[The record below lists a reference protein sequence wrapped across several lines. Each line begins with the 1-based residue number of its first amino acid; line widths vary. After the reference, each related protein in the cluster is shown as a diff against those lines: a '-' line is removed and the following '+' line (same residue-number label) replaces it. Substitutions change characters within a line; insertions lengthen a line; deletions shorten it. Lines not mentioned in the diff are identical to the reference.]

1 MTRSPSAPILA
12 DDDDPVTD
20 VDTLADLLAYRS
32 RISADRI
39 AFIAHDGARTS
50 YGVLDH
56 RARQVAA
63 GLRAAGVGHGERI
76 AYLGR
81 NGVDYYEILF
91 GAARLGAVFMPLNWR
106 LADRELAWLIED
118 AGVRVIFGEAD
129 QLARVELHGISF
141 DRAITIDCETPS
153 TSDYAGW
160 RDAQDAEDC
169 AHDARPDGVAMQ
181 LYTSGT
187 TGRPKGAMLSHRNLL
202 ALRTEVPIADQLPW
216 YRWAPGEVSL
226 LALPLF
232 HIGTAAWGLIGLHH
246 GRTLVVQPEFDAGR
260 MIEAIVRHRVTRLAM
275 VPSALQMLIEHPS
288 ARDADF
294 SSVRFIFYG
303 ASPMPLPLLQRA
315 MATIGGDFV
324 QIYGMTETTGSLV
337 ALPPE
342 DHVAAGGRRM
352 LSAGKAFPG
361 VELAIR
367 NADGH
372 VLPDGTIGEV
382 MIRSPSNMIG
392 YHNRPEATAETID
405 ADGWLRSGDAGY
417 IEDGYLFIHDR
428 IKEMIITGG
437 ENVYPAEVEAVIH
450 GHPDVADV
458 AVIGVPDDRWGEAVK
473 AVVALTEGAQPDEAG
488 IIAWARARIAAFK
501 APRSVDFVPSLP
513 RNPSGKLLRRE
524 VRAPYWRGRERPI
537 G

>member
-1 MTRSPSAPILA
+1 VN
-12 DDDDPVTD
+12 DDDPVTD
-20 VDTLADLLAYRS
+20 VETLPDLLIRRAT
-32 RISADRI
+32 ISANRI
-39 AFIAHDGARTS
+39 VFVASDGATLQYS
-50 YGVLDH
+50 ALDR

-63 GLRAAGVGHGERI
+63 GLRKAGVRYGERI

-81 NGVDYYEILF
+81 NSVDYYEILF

-118 AGVRVIFGEAD
+118 AGVRILFGETEHM
-129 QLARVELHGISF
+129 ARLEGHGVGF
-141 DRAITIDCETPS
+141 DRAIAIDCMVPAA
-153 TSDYAGW
+153 SDYARW
-160 RDAQDAEDC
+160 RGAHEAEGS
-169 AHDARPDGVAMQ
+169 AHDARPGDVAMQ

-202 ALRTEVPIADQLPW
+202 TLRTEVPVAEQLPW
-216 YRWAPGEVSL
+216 YRWAPNEVSL

-232 HIGTAAWGLIGLHH
+232 HIGTAAWGLIGIHH
-246 GRTLVVQPEFDAGR
+246 GGTLVVQTEFDPRR
-260 MIEAIVRHRVTRLAM
+260 MIEAIARHRVTRLAM
-275 VPSALQMLIEHPS
+275 VPSALQMLIDHP
-288 ARDADF
+288 AADNADF
-294 SSVRFIFYG
+294 SSIRHTFYG
-303 ASPMPLPLLQRA
+303 ASPMPLPLLRRA
-315 MATIGGDFV
+315 MAAIGGNFI

-342 DHVAAGGRRM
+342 DHVSGGNRRM

-367 NADGH
+367 DPDGRA
-372 VLPDGTIGEV
+372 LPDRAIGEV
-382 MIRSPSNMIG
+382 TIRSPSNMLG

-405 ADGWLRSGDAGY
+405 TEGWLRTGDAGY

-437 ENVYPAEVEAVIH
+437 ENVYPAEVETVID
-450 GHPDVADV
+450 GHPAVADV

-473 AVVALTEGAQPDEAG
+473 AVVSLTKDGQADEAE
-488 IIAWARARIAAFK
+488 IIAWTKARIAAFK
-501 APRSVDFVPSLP
+501 TPRSVDFVASVP

-524 VRAPYWRGRERPI
+524 VRARYWRSRDRPI